1 MRTLAAACLALF
13 ALLTVP
19 GSTAQEAADTI
30 VTRGKIL
37 TVDAAFAIVEAL
49 AITNGHIVATG
60 TSADIARH
68 AGPKTT
74 VIDVAGATVIPG
86 LIDNHFHFTRA
97 VDTWHQQARFE
108 GVDSRRDA
116 LRILAAKAASLAPG
130 DWIMV
135 QGGWTPRQLADAPG
149 GFTLAELDGAAPRNP
164 LFVQEGYSAVY
175 ANSLALKAVG
185 LNPADGARRSA
196 QGLVSFQPPMAL
208 YDAMPRPSA
217 AQREQNLTD
226 FMRELNATGLTGV
239 YSLGQSEFLAT
250 RAAKGPLP
258 VRLWQTLNI
267 TAADPASAARAAEL
281 IARTRPNQFDGQHG
295 IFGLGEVLY
304 GPFFDLA
311 PRKDPWP
318 AAIMSEYGKLAA
330 AAARAGWHVH
340 QHVIN
345 NNAVTDL
352 LDTLERVN
360 RAQLLGLRWTI
371 GHIYDISPVNIARAK
386 ALGITLGVHGAAMQA
401 GARMPLRH
409 IADSGIVFG
418 LGTDATIVSHYS
430 PFVTLA
436 WVVSGLDVGGNKVL
450 DQTLTREE
458 ALIAHTRSNAY
469 LFFQERALGSLE
481 VGKQA
486 DLVVLDRDYMTVPA
500 TEIRRIKPTM
510 TMVGGR
516 VVFESAQTA
525 VPGALSGA
533 MRSHVQNEPFG
544 SIVTSI
550 RGLPLGVRDGLQK
563 LFGSLSL
570 DIVERDAEFR
580 PNVPGRRLVAA
591 GCAKDHHCLVYY
603 ERGGGAH
610 TWRVALFHWTPA
622 TTTFEWGGIAPGGL
636 ATIDAV
642 RDAVLA
648 GTVKGPV
655 SVW

>member
-1 MRTLAAACLALF
+1 MRAMRTFAAACFVLLAILTTPG
-13 ALLTVP
+13 ALARQAADT
-19 GSTAQEAADTI
+19 QAADTI

-37 TVDAAFAIVEAL
+37 TVDAAFRTVEAL
-49 AITNGHIVATG
+49 AITNGRIVATG
-60 TSADIARH
+60 TSADIARY
-68 AGPKTT
+68 AGKNTK

-86 LIDNHFHFTRA
+86 LIDNHFHFTRG
-97 VDTWHQQARFE
+97 VETWHEQARFE
-108 GVDSRRDA
+108 GVDSRREA
-116 LRILAAKAASLAPG
+116 LRILAAKVASLKPG

-135 QGGWTPRQLADAPG
+135 QGGWTPRQFADAPG
-149 GFTLAELDGAAPRNP
+149 GFTLEELDRAAPMNP
-164 LFVQEGYSAVY
+164 LFVQEGYSVVY

-185 LNPADGARRSA
+185 LNPADGARRNA

-208 YDAMPRPSA
+208 YDAMPRTSA

-226 FMRELNATGLTGV
+226 FMRELNSAGLTGV
-239 YSLGQSEFLAT
+239 YSLGQSDFLAA

-258 VRLWQTLNI
+258 VRLWETLNFN
-267 TAADPASAARAAEL
+267 AADPASASKAAEL

-318 AAIMSEYGKLAA
+318 AAIMSEYGKLAD

-352 LDTLERVN
+352 LDTLEQVN
-360 RAQLLGLRWTI
+360 RTQPLTGLRWTL
-371 GHIYDISPVNIARAK
+371 GHIYDISPANIARAK
-386 ALGITLGVHGAAMQA
+386 ALGLTLGVHGTAMQA
-401 GARMPLRH
+401 GARMPLRQ

-430 PFVTLA
+430 PFVTLG

-469 LFFQERALGSLE
+469 LFFQEKTLGSFE

-500 TEIRRIKPTM
+500 AEIRRIKPTM

-516 VVFESAQTA
+516 IVFESAQ
-525 VPGALSGA
+525 
-533 MRSHVQNEPFG
+533 H
-544 SIVTSI
+544 
-550 RGLPLGVRDGLQK
+550 
-563 LFGSLSL
+563 
-570 DIVERDAEFR
+570 
-580 PNVPGRRLVAA
+580 
-591 GCAKDHHCLVYY
+591 
-603 ERGGGAH
+603 
-610 TWRVALFHWTPA
+610 
-622 TTTFEWGGIAPGGL
+622 
-636 ATIDAV
+636 
-642 RDAVLA
+642 
-648 GTVKGPV
+648 
-655 SVW
+655 